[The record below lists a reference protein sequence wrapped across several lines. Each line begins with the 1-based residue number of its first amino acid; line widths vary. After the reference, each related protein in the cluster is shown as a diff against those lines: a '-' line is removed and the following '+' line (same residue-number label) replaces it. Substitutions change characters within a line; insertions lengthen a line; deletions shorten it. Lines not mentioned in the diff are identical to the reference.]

1 MYLVVVFI
9 FFFFFF
15 GGGGAGVGCGHVAAI
30 YSDRLFFKR
39 HLVTSCRYAKLK

>member
-9 FFFFFF
+9 FFFC
-15 GGGGAGVGCGHVAAI
+15 GGGGGGGLGCGHVAAI

>member
-9 FFFFFF
+9 FFFA
-15 GGGGAGVGCGHVAAI
+15 GGGGGGGLGCGHVAAI

>member
-9 FFFFFF
+9 FFFC
-15 GGGGAGVGCGHVAAI
+15 GGGGGGLGCGHVAAI